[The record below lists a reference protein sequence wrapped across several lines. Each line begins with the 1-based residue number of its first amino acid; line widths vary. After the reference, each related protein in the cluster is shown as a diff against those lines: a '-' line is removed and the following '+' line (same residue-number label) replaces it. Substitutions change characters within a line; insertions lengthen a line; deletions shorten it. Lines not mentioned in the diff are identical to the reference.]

1 MCRLH
6 GGRAGAPKGE
16 ANGAYR
22 NGIWTGDAI
31 ALRKSA
37 AKLIRRVAKP
47 IDIEELKA
55 KLERRRHQPAD
66 EREPYTGAEVRA
78 LLAYAKATLKAKRG
92 TRAERKAANKAAW
105 AAGDR
110 GRWKEVTK
118 AATDSDLAEKS

>member
-1 MCRLH
+1 MCRFH
-6 GGRAGAPKGE
+6 GARAGAPKGE

-22 NGIWTGDAI
+22 DGKWTGEAI

-47 IDIEELKA
+47 INMDELKA
-55 KLERRRHQPAD
+55 KLERRRDQPAD
-66 EREPYTGAEVRA
+66 KREPYTGAEVRA

-105 AAGDR
+105 AAGRRDK
-110 GRWKEVTK
+110 WKVP
-118 AATDSDLAEKS
+118 AG